1 MPNCCGGASCA
12 CVLTEGDH
20 LTIIGSGT
28 SQDPFELTADVDLAV
43 VDNTVFNLT
52 LTGAG
57 TVASPWSLSVA
68 FAATAKLDDLPD
80 VNAPSPTNTQ
90 VLGWDSATSKWT
102 ARAPTTAASGSV
114 THDTS
119 LTGDGSGG
127 SPLAVV
133 SDETF
138 DVTTRA
144 AGIGVTDSARRQS
157 VRRFAN
163 AAARTTDAGVLAP
176 QLNSL
181 SILDDQP
188 GIIWYYT
195 GSTWVQ
201 QVASF
206 DSQVIGTAFLQ
217 LSGAFTTQRMTRV
230 LKKLST
236 TTDGLGSFDVL
247 TAADLSSRA
256 GVLGVQFT
264 ATDPTQVGAAF
275 QAVLFPNVT
284 KVSAIAYRMDDGTP
298 WAGVSVNGLV
308 EAWVY

>member
-20 LTIIGSGT
+20 IAITGSGT
-28 SQDPFELTADVDLAV
+28 SQDPFIVTADVDLAV
-43 VDNTVFNLT
+43 TDNTVFNLT
-52 LTGAG
+52 LAGAG
-57 TVASPWSLSVA
+57 TVASPWNLSVA

-119 LTGDGSGG
+119 LAGDGSGG
-127 SPLAVV
+127 SPLNVV
-133 SDETF
+133 TDETF
-138 DVTTRA
+138 DITTRA
-144 AGIGVTDSARRQS
+144 AGVGVTDTARRQS

-163 AAARTTDAGVLAP
+163 AAARTSDAAVLAP

-195 GSTWVQ
+195 GSAWAQ
-201 QVASF
+201 EVASF
-206 DSQVIGTAFLQ
+206 DSQMIGTAFLQ

-247 TAADLSSRA
+247 TAADLSGRA

-264 ATDPTQVGAAF
+264 ATDPSQTGAAF
-275 QAVLFPNVT
+275 QAILFPNVT
-284 KVSAIAYRMDDGTP
+284 KISAIARRMDDGTP
-298 WAGVSVNGLV
+298 WAGVAVNGLV